1 MSIINILFL
10 TIGTFCNIEEHS
22 LYSDLLRSLRDK
34 GYNIYTVTPCS
45 DNEKTTDYRTVNGVN
60 MLQIKTPKIKSV
72 SNLISKGISTL
83 LVEPLFIGGIKKY
96 FKNVKFDLVLYST
109 PPITFCNAVNYVKK
123 RDNAKSYLLLKDIFP
138 QNAIDLDMISKCGIK
153 GLVYKYFRL
162 KEKKLYK
169 ISDKIGCMSK
179 ANADYILKNNP
190 QISPTKVEIF
200 PNCVDIVDMRIE
212 CKEKQKIREEYG
224 FPENKKIF
232 VYGGNLGI
240 PQDIPFFVEC
250 LKKCADLK
258 NAYFV
263 IAGRGTQHSV
273 LENYINTEKPA
284 NVRFLGRLPKLEYE
298 RMMSCAD
305 VGLIFLDHR
314 FTVPNFPSRLLSY
327 MQAGLPIISCTDS
340 NTDIGDT
347 VLNGDFGWKC
357 ESNSTDDFKN
367 CVIEALNCDLTPK
380 SQNSFKYLLGN
391 YDIKKWV
398 ANIES
403 FDD

>member
-1 MSIINILFL
+1 M
-10 TIGTFCNIEEHS
+10 
-22 LYSDLLRSLRDK
+22 
-34 GYNIYTVTPCS
+34 
-45 DNEKTTDYRTVNGVN
+45 
-60 MLQIKTPKIKSV
+60 
-72 SNLISKGISTL
+72 
-83 LVEPLFIGGIKKY
+83 
-96 FKNVKFDLVLYST
+96 
-109 PPITFCNAVNYVKK
+109 
-123 RDNAKSYLLLKDIFP
+123 
-138 QNAIDLDMISKCGIK
+138 
-153 GLVYKYFRL
+153 
-162 KEKKLYK
+162 
-169 ISDKIGCMSK
+169 
-179 ANADYILKNNP
+179 
-190 QISPTKVEIF
+190 
-200 PNCVDIVDMRIE
+200 
-212 CKEKQKIREEYG
+212 
-224 FPENKKIF
+224 
-232 VYGGNLGI
+232 
-240 PQDIPFFVEC
+240 EC

-263 IAGRGTQHSV
+263 IAGSGTQHSV